1 MKVFYSRVSTIEQNE
16 ARQIAMAKDL
26 GIEER
31 YIFLDKQS
39 GKDTNR
45 KEYQRMMNFVR
56 EGDILYVESISRIAR
71 NTRDL
76 LNIVEELQS
85 KGVEFVSLKENID
98 TQTPQGKF
106 MLTVFGAMAEL
117 EREQILQR
125 QAEGI
130 AIAKAEGKYKGK
142 PKMKIDESAFRKECE
157 KWRAGEQT
165 ATQAMRNLGL
175 KPNTFY
181 RRVKETGI

>member
-16 ARQIAMAKDL
+16 ARQVAMAKEL
-26 GIEER
+26 GIDER

-56 EGDILYVESISRIAR
+56 VDDVLYVESISRIAR

-142 PKMKIDESAFRKECE
+142 PKTKIDETAFRKECA

-165 ATQAMRNLGL
+165 ATQAMKNLGL

-181 RRVKETGI
+181 RRVKEAGI